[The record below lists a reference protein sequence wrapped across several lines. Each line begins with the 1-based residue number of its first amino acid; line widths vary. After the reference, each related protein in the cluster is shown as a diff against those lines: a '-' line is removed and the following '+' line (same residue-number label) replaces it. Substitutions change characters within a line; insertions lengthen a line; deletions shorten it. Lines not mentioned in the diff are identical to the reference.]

1 MIRLANADDAAA
13 ICAIYNRYVLNT
25 TISFEDTTVRAP
37 AMAER
42 IAAVFAAGLPWYV
55 CEEEDVI
62 LGYAYASPWRTR
74 HAYRFSVEISAYI
87 SPERKQSGIGSQLYV
102 HLIDDL
108 QQRGMHSVIA
118 GISLPNPASV
128 ALHEKFG
135 MTKVAHFKEVGF
147 KFGRWIDVGYWE
159 KQL

>member
-42 IAAVFAAGLPWYV
+42 ISAVFAAGLPWYV
-55 CEEEDVI
+55 CEEDGVI

-74 HAYRFSVEISAYI
+74 HAYRFSVEISAYV
-87 SPERKQSGIGSQLYV
+87 SPERKLSGIGSQLYA

>member
-1 MIRLANADDAAA
+1 VIRLASTDDASA

-25 TISFEDTTVRAP
+25 TISFEDTTVRVP

-42 IAAVFAAGLPWYV
+42 ISTVFAAGLPWYLF
-55 CEEEDVI
+55 EDDGKI

-74 HAYRFSVEISAYI
+74 HAYRFSVEISAYV
-87 SPERKQSGIGSQLYV
+87 SPDHKQSGIGSQLYT

-108 QQRGMHSVIA
+108 QRRGMHSVIA
-118 GISLPNPASV
+118 AISLPNPASV

-135 MTKVAHFKEVGF
+135 MTQVAHFKEVGF

-159 KQL
+159 KQI